1 MKELS
6 MNNNGQYIW
15 LDAKT
20 DDGEIPAWK
29 RLDIVT
35 RKWAALTGMEKDLS
49 DYQKMKE
56 MYQ

>member
-1 MKELS
+1 MTENEK
-6 MNNNGQYIW
+6 NYYIW
-15 LDAKT
+15 LDAVV
-20 DDGEIPAWK
+20 DDNEIPAWK

-35 RKWAALTGMEKDLS
+35 RKWAVLSGMEKDLF